1 LGDKTK
7 KNEMGWACSTYGAR
21 RGAYRVLVGKLE
33 GKRSLGRLRYRW
45 EINIKVD
52 LQ

>member
-7 KNEMGWACSTYGAR
+7 KIGLGGAFSTYGVR
-21 RGAYRVLVGKLE
+21 RGAYRILVWKLE
-33 GKRSLGRLRYRW
+33 GKRSLGRLGHSW